1 MPFHYS
7 EFFDDFQ
14 GEKCTKNLRGFW
26 GGPIPISNWS
36 SFRASL
42 SSTWMSLPE
51 MNFPLTTYIQ
61 WKWLKKFVS
70 FTVLWK
76 WLRHQ
81 TTLHWLFSHHMT
93 KKLSSKSTPKW
104 KETSWFPS
112 FMLDKPIYFLPT
124 NLKKF
129 LYADYIFI
137 QDFWVA
143 IGKHFNFFIF
153 SNFSNF
159 FLQFNLEIQIA
170 RFGWNFWWSRPFRHR
185 L

>member
-1 MPFHYS
+1 
-7 EFFDDFQ
+7 
-14 GEKCTKNLRGFW
+14 
-26 GGPIPISNWS
+26 
-36 SFRASL
+36 
-42 SSTWMSLPE
+42 MSLPE
-51 MNFPLTTYIQ
+51 MNFPLTTYTQ
-61 WKWLKKFVS
+61 CKWLKKFVS

-159 FLQFNLEIQIA
+159 LFFHFFLQFNLEIQIA